1 MLSTKLYQNDSPKIR
16 ANKDCNFEL
25 RIEIIDKE
33 ISMENKKTPLNETEE
48 LRREIKFIK
57 KALLAFAFVIGGIL
71 VKVIE
76 MAIV

>member
-1 MLSTKLYQNDSPKIR
+1 
-16 ANKDCNFEL
+16 
-25 RIEIIDKE
+25 
-33 ISMENKKTPLNETEE
+33 MENKKTPLNETEE